1 MPLTSP
7 RFKDNDRLQKAAAN
21 NPALRRG
28 HQGEHVRLIQQ
39 GLIDL
44 GYPMPISTKRYDSP
58 DGIYGEE
65 TAAKIKEFQKD
76 HELTPDGV
84 AGKNTMAKLDELLR
98 TPGQP
103 LPPLP
108 NGGFALTHKVV
119 LHFRSCAM
127 PVVSEFNALNHAK
140 MVYGPHGIDV
150 VFGSGMS
157 LLLGPDDA
165 LKLDVVRTSCAW
177 DQANDELELLHSLGG
192 MQGVGAKDVRVFYV
206 NVLED
211 SSDDSGLNGCA
222 GHVPGKAAVAVAA
235 GGTRWTLAHELGHVL
250 LSSKFDPVHM
260 DDDTT
265 NIMHAP
271 TSDITAALPTFTPE
285 QVIQMKK
292 SPYCQLM

>member
-7 RFKDNDRLQKAAAN
+7 RFKDNEQLQKAAEN
-21 NPALRRG
+21 KPALRQG
-28 HQGEHVRLIQQ
+28 HQGEGVRLVQQ

-44 GYPMPISTKRYDSP
+44 GYPMPISTKRYGSP

-76 HELTPDGV
+76 YELTPDGV
-84 AGKNTMAKLDELLR
+84 AGRDTMAMLDELLPD
-98 TPGQP
+98 PGQP

-108 NGGFALTHKVV
+108 NGGHALTHKVV

-127 PVVSEFNALNHAK
+127 PVISEFNALNHAK
-140 MVYGPHGIDV
+140 AVYAQHGIDI

-165 LKLDVVRTSCAW
+165 LTLDVVRTSCAW
-177 DQANDELELLHSLGG
+177 DQADDELRLLHSLGG
-192 MQGVGAKDVRVFYV
+192 MQGVGPNDVRCFYV
-206 NVLED
+206 NVLQD
-211 SSDDSGLNGCA
+211 SSDDGDLNGCA
-222 GHVPGKAAVAVAA
+222 GHVPGKAAFAVAA
-235 GGTRWTLAHELGHVL
+235 GSTRWTLAHELGHVL
-250 LSSKFDPVHM
+250 LGSSFEPVHV

-271 TSDITAALPTFTPE
+271 TNDITASLPSFTPE
-285 QVIQMKK
+285 QVIQIKK
-292 SPYCQLM
+292 SPHCQRM